1 MKVDIAI
8 KDGHVVDPSQ
18 NLNQVKTIYLKAG
31 KVVEPPAGE
40 VIEAGYE
47 LDATECYVIPG
58 MIDYHEHINYNL
70 TEVGI
75 PADLA
80 TLPKGV
86 TTVVDCG
93 SSGPT
98 NCLGFLERLK
108 SLLVRTRIY
117 IHISPLGLSSR
128 QFYEPLLPEKWDMD
142 QFAYV
147 FEKGGENIQGIKMR
161 VSTYVLKQQGM
172 EPFYKMMEVADRFH
186 KPVLIH
192 PSDPPVPQKK
202 ILNALRPGDVYCHT
216 YQGKGYTILDDGEKG
231 KLLPELWEARKRG
244 VVFDVAHGGGNF
256 DFEIAE
262 RALDQGFF
270 PDMISTDMT
279 KMTWHKKP
287 VCGLSYIMSKFLY
300 LGMSLMDVV
309 RCVTETPA
317 RMLNLEGVAGTLKPG
332 ACGDVSV
339 LKMAE
344 GNFNFDDTMKH
355 QRVGHQL
362 LYPVATFRDGMMVY
376 QDLMFSAGQGFVY
389 GK

>member
-108 SLLVRTRIY
+108 SLLVRT
-117 IHISPLGLSSR
+117 P
-128 QFYEPLLPEKWDMD
+128 
-142 QFAYV
+142 V
-147 FEKGGENIQGIKMR
+147 FIF
-161 VSTYVLKQQGM
+161 T
-172 EPFYKMMEVADRFH
+172 
-186 KPVLIH
+186 
-192 PSDPPVPQKK
+192 
-202 ILNALRPGDVYCHT
+202 
-216 YQGKGYTILDDGEKG
+216 
-231 KLLPELWEARKRG
+231 
-244 VVFDVAHGGGNF
+244 
-256 DFEIAE
+256 
-262 RALDQGFF
+262 
-270 PDMISTDMT
+270 
-279 KMTWHKKP
+279 
-287 VCGLSYIMSKFLY
+287 
-300 LGMSLMDVV
+300 
-309 RCVTETPA
+309 
-317 RMLNLEGVAGTLKPG
+317 
-332 ACGDVSV
+332 SV
-339 LKMAE
+339 LWA
-344 GNFNFDDTMKH
+344 
-355 QRVGHQL
+355 
-362 LYPVATFRDGMMVY
+362 
-376 QDLMFSAGQGFVY
+376 
-389 GK
+389 